1 MQAQYNALRS
11 RIELYFHDYKLAIEI
26 EENCY
31 SDRNIVCEIKRQKSV
46 VHDILWVRVSPAI

>member
-1 MQAQYNALRS
+1 MQAQYNALRY
-11 RIELYFHDYKLAIEI
+11 RIELYFREHKLAIEI

-46 VHDILWVRVSPAI
+46 VHEIL